1 MKQKIIIT
9 SRFPINIDMNNVLN
23 DCEIIKYDDE
33 IIENVD
39 EIIKNN
45 SIELFRLAKKRINC
59 LKKNIMK
66 KNLIS
71 NELNEAM
78 IISIEKNE
86 TICNVLISHQGIL
99 SQGSFV
105 YVPSQD
111 NNQYEH
117 INEALQRAFNDQ
129 KENEFIRLRN
139 NLSMR
144 VRMLYDVSPLFSS
157 TLYISEMCR
166 YISAYYRYDDIDYV
180 VGIEPGGICVGVG
193 LANYLK
199 KPFEVL
205 KLSKSKKMELS
216 KIPAHSRV
224 LLVDN
229 ILSMSTIEVANSFIE
244 IYNVIVVDCCVLKS
258 SYHWTHE
265 QTDLPITVFLF

>member
-9 SRFPINIDMNNVLN
+9 SRFPINIEMNNVLN

-33 IIENVD
+33 IIEND
-39 EIIKNN
+39 NENN
-45 SIELFRLAKKRINC
+45 SIKLFRLAKERINR
-59 LKKNIMK
+59 LKKYIMK
-66 KNLIS
+66 KNPIA

-86 TICNVLISHQGIL
+86 TICIVLISHQGIL

-105 YVPSQD
+105 YVSSQD
-111 NNQYEH
+111 NNQHEH

-166 YISAYYRYDDIDYV
+166 YVSAYYRYDEIDYV
-180 VGIEPGGICVGVG
+180 VGIEPGGICIGVG

-199 KPFEVL
+199 KPFEI
-205 KLSKSKKMELS
+205 SKT
-216 KIPAHSRV
+216 KIPAYSRV

-229 ILSMSTIEVANSFIE
+229 ILSISTIEVANSFIE
-244 IYNVIVVDCCVLKS
+244 MYNVIVVDCCVLKS
-258 SYHWTHE
+258 SYHWTKK
-265 QTDLPITVFLF
+265 QIKLPMTVFLF

>member
-9 SRFPINIDMNNVLN
+9 SRFPINIEMNNVLY
-23 DCEIIKYDDE
+23 DCEIIKYDE
-33 IIENVD
+33 IIEKDD
-39 EIIKNN
+39 ELIENN
-45 SIELFRLAKKRINC
+45 SIKLFRLAKKRINC
-59 LKKNIMK
+59 LNKYR
-66 KNLIS
+66 
-71 NELNEAM
+71 NEAM

-86 TICNVLISHQGIL
+86 NICTVLISHQGIL
-99 SQGSFV
+99 SQGLSFDTL
-105 YVPSQD
+105 SQD
-111 NNQYEH
+111 NNQHNNQHEH
-117 INEALQRAFNDQ
+117 INEALQRAFNDH

-180 VGIEPGGICVGVG
+180 VGIEPGGICIGVG

-205 KLSKSKKMELS
+205 KLPKSKKMELS

-229 ILSMSTIEVANSFIE
+229 ILSITTIEVANNFIE
-244 IYNVIVVDCCVLKS
+244 MCNIIVVDCCVLKS